1 MNPRA
6 IDRTI
11 APLLHIEALRVRAP
25 GPHPA
30 SGQSIPLV
38 HGVDLDIWPG
48 ERVGLV
54 GESGSG
60 KSITA
65 RSIPRLDPRLTLS
78 GSIRV
83 AGREMIGATDAEVRD
98 IRGQVVAMVFQ
109 DPLSALNPVLTV
121 GDQITESLVQRG
133 VSARRAADEAARMLD
148 RLGVADARRRLRAYP
163 SELSGGQRQ
172 RVVLAAALIGQ
183 PALLIADEPTTALDV
198 EAQDQVLDLVVQQSD
213 DLRVAVLLITH
224 DLGVVAGTT
233 DRVYVMRAGRIVEN
247 ALVDDLFARPSAPYT
262 RALLDATPTL
272 DRDPGVPLVSVA
284 ALGLPAETIDLPN
297 GAS

>member
-1 MNPRA
+1 MRPRD

-11 APLLHIEALRVRAP
+11 APLLRVQDLRVRVPAP
-25 GPHPA
+25 NALPGA
-30 SGQSIPLV
+30 GIPLV
-38 HGVDLDIWPG
+38 HGVDLEIWPG

-65 RSIPRLDPRLTLS
+65 RSILRLDPRLALS

-83 AGREMIGATDAEVRD
+83 AGREVIGASDAEVREL
-98 IRGQVVAMVFQ
+98 RGQVVAMVFQ
-109 DPLSALNPVLTV
+109 DPMSALNPVLTV

-133 VSARRAADEAARMLD
+133 VSNRQATAEAARMLE

-163 SELSGGQRQ
+163 SEVSGGQRQ
-172 RVVLAAALIGQ
+172 RMVLAAALIGQ

-198 EAQDQVLDLVVQQSD
+198 EAQDRVLDLIVELSD
-213 DLRVAVLLITH
+213 DLRLAVLLITH
-224 DLGVVAGTT
+224 DLGVVAGAT
-233 DRVYVMRAGRIVEN
+233 DRVYVMRAGRMVEN
-247 ALVDDLFARPSAPYT
+247 APVDDLFARPSAPYT

-272 DRDPGVPLVSVA
+272 DRDPGIPLVSVA
-284 ALGLPAETIDLPN
+284 DLGLPDATDPSN